1 MNISTSGC
9 LEQFVRDCGAD
20 VRVQQVK
27 EKRLCR
33 GASGGCGRKEAL
45 RGNNP
50 GNRTG
55 KETGERKIDVG
66 RQLHIGFLL
75 PD

>member
-20 VRVQQVK
+20 VRVLLVK
-27 EKRLCR
+27 EKRWCR
-33 GASGGCGRKEAL
+33 GASGGCEKKEAL
-45 RGNNP
+45 SGNNP

-55 KETGERKIDVG
+55 KETGERKIDVE
-66 RQLHIGFLL
+66 RQLYIGFFLS
-75 PD
+75 D

>member
-1 MNISTSGC
+1 MPGSEVAMNISTSGC

-33 GASGGCGRKEAL
+33 GARGGCGRKEAL
-45 RGNNP
+45 RGNNQAA
-50 GNRTG
+50 GQG
-55 KETGERKIDVG
+55 KRLGKG
-66 RQLHIGFLL
+66 K
-75 PD
+75 